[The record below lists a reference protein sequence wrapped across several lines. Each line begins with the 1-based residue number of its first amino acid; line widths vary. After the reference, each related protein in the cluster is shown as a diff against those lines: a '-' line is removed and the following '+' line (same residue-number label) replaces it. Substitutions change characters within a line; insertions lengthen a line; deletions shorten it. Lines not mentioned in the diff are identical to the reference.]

1 MQIWKG
7 ATLFPN
13 EHKLIKNM
21 HTTQLSRLVHSLLLE
36 PTSYSSPVQP
46 CCLFIFFKTWMER
59 WEGEAQVTSLRDCSL
74 LSSQLIAYPYL
85 HKYLKLSD

>member
-7 ATLFPN
+7 ATLLPN

-46 CCLFIFFKTWMER
+46 CCLFIFFLNLDGKMGGRGPGNEPA
-59 WEGEAQVTSLRDCSL
+59 GL
-74 LSSQLIAYPYL
+74 LPPKQSAHCVSIFTQIP
-85 HKYLKLSD
+85 

>member
-7 ATLFPN
+7 ATLLPN

-46 CCLFIFFKTWMER
+46 CCLFIFFFLNLDGKMGGRGPGNEPA
-59 WEGEAQVTSLRDCSL
+59 GL
-74 LSSQLIAYPYL
+74 LPPKQSAHCVSIFTQIP
-85 HKYLKLSD
+85 